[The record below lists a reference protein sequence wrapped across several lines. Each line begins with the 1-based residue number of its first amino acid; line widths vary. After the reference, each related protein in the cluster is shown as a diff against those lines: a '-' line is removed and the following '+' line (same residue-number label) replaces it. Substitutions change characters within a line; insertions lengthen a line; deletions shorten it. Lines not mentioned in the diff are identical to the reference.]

1 MALPRGILAADQL
14 GGPSKIFMHYED
26 HCCQAVIARATPSG
40 VLVCIPRSGIPDE
53 VFEAAEVS
61 DYADLIGPY
70 SATSVYAMGS
80 QGRRSRRFLEVVIFD
95 LDTAGLDHLVSEPP
109 VGSQDPVTF
118 GEYRGVPDWPHTGH
132 LLEIVGQFLQSAGG
146 RLESYFSAEEIAAQI
161 DGVEAASETD
171 DLLRQLLSQAAATQR
186 TVTGMQDRLNTLS
199 EVQARLEKLEKQSV
213 SKPLQNQPYQA
224 ALAPQLFDHVAIPLE
239 NSRKEKLQALAGRG
253 PNRVGDLGAQPKG
266 RPVATPTMPP
276 AGTIAEEDPE
286 DSEDA
291 PEPLAGGNVLEQ
303 LLASQTR
310 LLEKLAS
317 SKASQQ
323 DPLHL
328 LAGSSSHDSDETSRA
343 SGVKGIAARQLLAE
357 SFRKNPEKVLK
368 VFRERLAVARRKSG
382 PEELEPRDL
391 WLHMQETVPL
401 GTHRTLTY
409 VGFQAAAM
417 FEALERGDLSRLKM
431 LVALQAVFVEQSAYD
446 GGALRL
452 GHLLTCL
459 EDPPFSQTELH
470 RVAKVDFANGQ
481 LSDPRWLAAQ
491 LGYLRDVE
499 VITDKAGKFARSG
512 HLSQASPSEESSE
525 AVPKAKPKWKPKR
538 IRRNS
543 QEPVGEAE

>member
-14 GGPSKIFMHYED
+14 GGPSRIFMHYED

-224 ALAPQLFDHVAIPLE
+224 ALAPQLFDHAAIPLE

-266 RPVATPTMPP
+266 RPVAPPTMPP

-328 LAGSSSHDSDETSRA
+328 LAGS
-343 SGVKGIAARQLLAE
+343 
-357 SFRKNPEKVLK
+357 
-368 VFRERLAVARRKSG
+368 
-382 PEELEPRDL
+382 
-391 WLHMQETVPL
+391 
-401 GTHRTLTY
+401 
-409 VGFQAAAM
+409 
-417 FEALERGDLSRLKM
+417 
-431 LVALQAVFVEQSAYD
+431 
-446 GGALRL
+446 
-452 GHLLTCL
+452 
-459 EDPPFSQTELH
+459 
-470 RVAKVDFANGQ
+470 
-481 LSDPRWLAAQ
+481 
-491 LGYLRDVE
+491 
-499 VITDKAGKFARSG
+499 
-512 HLSQASPSEESSE
+512 
-525 AVPKAKPKWKPKR
+525 
-538 IRRNS
+538 
-543 QEPVGEAE
+543 

>member
-1 MALPRGILAADQL
+1 
-14 GGPSKIFMHYED
+14 
-26 HCCQAVIARATPSG
+26 
-40 VLVCIPRSGIPDE
+40 
-53 VFEAAEVS
+53 
-61 DYADLIGPY
+61 
-70 SATSVYAMGS
+70 
-80 QGRRSRRFLEVVIFD
+80 
-95 LDTAGLDHLVSEPP
+95 
-109 VGSQDPVTF
+109 
-118 GEYRGVPDWPHTGH
+118 
-132 LLEIVGQFLQSAGG
+132 VGQFLQSAGG

-266 RPVATPTMPP
+266 RPVAPPTMPP